1 MDTSMH
7 DALLLSETEIEAE
20 THNERPITTS
30 QPGTQFSPTPIVE
43 QTDRKETAD
52 LAWMFGILSCFCC
65 NILLGIGA
73 IYFANEATNFFNE
86 RKIVSGISLRKW
98 SYFFSFLAFLTGV
111 GTIVFVV
118 IHFVL

>member
-1 MDTSMH
+1 MYSSMH
-7 DALLLSETEIEAE
+7 EALLLSETEEQAE
-20 THNERPITTS
+20 KHYERTITTT
-30 QPGTQFSPTPIVE
+30 QPERQFSPTPIVE

-98 SYFFSFLAFLTGV
+98 SYFLVFSPF
-111 GTIVFVV
+111 
-118 IHFVL
+118 